1 MGRGRPGY
9 DIEVSSKWL
18 CRNSASTNFVQGQF
32 FLTYYANFAKIFEQR
47 KFPHPRSA
55 HDNWSDC
62 TQICLN
68 IIRSSWP
75 VRKAVPRL
83 LISKGNYSPCL
94 GKKGMKKHRTRSCEL
109 EWKNSIVESGSWS
122 SNVIKE
128 FSIECHKKE
137 ANQGCHWVIT
147 TIWRKNLVTE
157 QRSSVLK
164 LILIL
169 SVNLV
174 KLEKKACCV
183 CVPD

>member
-1 MGRGRPGY
+1 MISRCPPSGYVETQRQLISCKDNLFSHNTQILLKYSNRG
-9 DIEVSSKWL
+9 
-18 CRNSASTNFVQGQF
+18 NS
-32 FLTYYANFAKIFEQR
+32 
-47 KFPHPRSA
+47 PHPHSA
-55 HDNWSDC
+55 DDNWSDC

-83 LISKGNYSPCL
+83 LIGKGNYSPCL
-94 GKKGMKKHRTRSCEL
+94 GKKGKKKHRTRSCEL
-109 EWKNSIVESGSWS
+109 ELKNSIVESGSWS